1 MEGKKYRALGQ
12 DCQAVSDVI
21 GQMLMISIVV
31 LAFFGIALTV
41 FSDEG
46 AVNPPHT
53 PHTDLRENINARD
66 STVQIVHSGGDAI
79 DLKEI
84 KIVFSVNGTQTAYNM
99 SDPGVEVRHPD
110 GNVVPKDGVFMYGD
124 GIKIN
129 TTEKGVNFTK
139 NDSVDMFFIHTPSR
153 QVIQKTVIQ
162 RTSVEL
168 PYWFTPCPYG
178 SVYVR
183 SGGESGE
190 WEATELVDCIND
202 GVSAE
207 SKMVK
212 GKISSETFTFG
223 IEKYD
228 TIIIDPLKKVLL
240 KIVYITHD
248 GSQKDMKLEINV
260 GDGWI
265 KIADLKMY
273 KDVSKCD
280 QELAP
285 LTLRNTWILLQN
297 LITSQ

>member
-1 MEGKKYRALGQ
+1 
-12 DCQAVSDVI
+12 
-21 GQMLMISIVV
+21 
-31 LAFFGIALTV
+31 
-41 FSDEG
+41 
-46 AVNPPHT
+46 
-53 PHTDLRENINARD
+53 
-66 STVQIVHSGGDAI
+66 
-79 DLKEI
+79 
-84 KIVFSVNGTQTAYNM
+84 M
-99 SDPGVEVRHPD
+99 SDPGVEVRHP
-110 GNVVPKDGVFMYGD
+110 NESFVPKDGVFMYGD

-129 TTEKGVNFTK
+129 TTDKGVTFTK

-153 QVIQKTVIQ
+153 QVIQRTVIQ
-162 RTSVEL
+162 RTPVEL

-178 SVYVR
+178 SVYDI
-183 SGGESGE
+183 SGGGSGE

-212 GKISSETFTFG
+212 DKISSETFTFG
-223 IEKYD
+223 IDNYYMNIK
-228 TIIIDPLKKVLL
+228 DPFKVLL

-265 KIADLKMY
+265 KIADLKVY

-285 LTLRNTWILLQN
+285 FDITEYVDTVEKLNNLTVRVSATGRAASDNKVAWVDFVGIHVEC
-297 LITSQ
+297 